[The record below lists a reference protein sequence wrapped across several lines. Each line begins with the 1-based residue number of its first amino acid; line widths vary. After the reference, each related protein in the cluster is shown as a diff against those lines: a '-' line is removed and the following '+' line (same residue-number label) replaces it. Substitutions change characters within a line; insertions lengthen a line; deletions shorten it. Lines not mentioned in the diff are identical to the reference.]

1 MFPRTTSKEEMKDYG
16 VLVMFTNVLDEH
28 SAFISRVEGYS
39 EDGGTRFLQNVGNHL
54 PDYTV
59 S

>member
-1 MFPRTTSKEEMKDYG
+1 
-16 VLVMFTNVLDEH
+16 MFTNVLDEH
-28 SAFISRVEGYS
+28 SAFISGVEGYS
-39 EDGGTRFLQNVGNHL
+39 EDGGTRFLQNVDNHL